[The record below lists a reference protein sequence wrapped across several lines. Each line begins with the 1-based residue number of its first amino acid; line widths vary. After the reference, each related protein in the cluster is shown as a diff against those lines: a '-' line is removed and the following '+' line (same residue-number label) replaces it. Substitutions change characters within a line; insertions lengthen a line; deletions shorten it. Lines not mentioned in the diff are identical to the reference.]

1 MVILNCIAL
10 LLGFLIL
17 FKSAEQCVIG
27 ARVTANIFSISPV
40 VVGLTIVALGTSA
53 PEIFI
58 AVTSSWENRPELA
71 VGNAI
76 GSNIAN
82 LGLVLGITT
91 LIVPLNLCRDVLRH
105 DLPILLFVTICA
117 GIALINLELGIWD
130 GLLLISVLGL
140 FLARLSSRHRRSD
153 PILRAKERANLRD
166 LPQMSNKRAILIL
179 LLSLAALLLSA
190 ELIVW
195 SASSIAQRMGI
206 SELVIGLT
214 VIAAGTSLPELVVT
228 LTSASKGQPELAV
241 GNIMGSN
248 IFNILAVLA
257 IPCLM
262 APTAVAPA
270 LLFRDYATM
279 LILTLLLLAFAY
291 GPKGGGQASIGRSR
305 GVIFLSVWVGYL
317 LLLYYSAPGLAA

>member
-1 MVILNCIAL
+1 
-10 LLGFLIL
+10 
-17 FKSAEQCVIG
+17 
-27 ARVTANIFSISPV
+27 
-40 VVGLTIVALGTSA
+40 
-53 PEIFI
+53 
-58 AVTSSWENRPELA
+58 
-71 VGNAI
+71 
-76 GSNIAN
+76 
-82 LGLVLGITT
+82 
-91 LIVPLNLCRDVLRH
+91 
-105 DLPILLFVTICA
+105 
-117 GIALINLELGIWD
+117 
-130 GLLLISVLGL
+130 
-140 FLARLSSRHRRSD
+140 
-153 PILRAKERANLRD
+153 
-166 LPQMSNKRAILIL
+166 MSNKRAILIL